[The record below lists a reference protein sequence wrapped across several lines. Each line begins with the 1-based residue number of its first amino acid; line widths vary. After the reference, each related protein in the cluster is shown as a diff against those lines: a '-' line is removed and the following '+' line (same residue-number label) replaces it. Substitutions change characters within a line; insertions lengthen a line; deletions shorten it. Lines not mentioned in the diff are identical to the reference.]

1 VGLVAV
7 SYPVG
12 GATCSAVAIAC
23 TAAGATIAAGHVSFV
38 AAHSRTDGGAQAAA
52 GSTYAAI
59 DIGCH
64 AGITPVASRCPAA
77 DSGTSADASADLAD
91 ARASADP
98 AGTLAAANP
107 ARCISA
113 TTSACRSAERSYS
126 APACAAGGSPQHRVH
141 CRSRD

>member
-1 VGLVAV
+1 MGLVAV

-38 AAHSRTDGGAQAAA
+38 AAHSCTDGGAQTAA

-59 DIGCH
+59 DIGRH
-64 AGITPVASRCPAA
+64 AGIAPVASRCPAA
-77 DSGTSADASADLAD
+77 DCGTSAD
-91 ARASADP
+91 ASADP

-126 APACAAGGSPQHRVH
+126 APARAAGGSPQHRVH